1 MDEFVMEELKE
12 KIIEFQQERDW
23 KKFHTP
29 ENLAKSISIEAAELL
44 EHFQWNKEYNKDE
57 VVDELADVLNYCIL
71 MADAL
76 DVDVKEIVLNKIE
89 KNAIKYPIKKFKG
102 KSTKYNKL

>member
-1 MDEFVMEELKE
+1 MDELKE
-12 KIIEFQQERDW
+12 EIIKFQKEMDW

-44 EHFQWNKEYNKDE
+44 EHFQWGKEYDIDE
-57 VVDELADVLNYCIL
+57 VAEELADVLNYCIL

-76 DVDVKEIVLNKIE
+76 DLDIDEIVLNKIR
-89 KNAIKYPIKKFKG
+89 KNAIKYPIDKAHGNAKKYTEF
-102 KSTKYNKL
+102 